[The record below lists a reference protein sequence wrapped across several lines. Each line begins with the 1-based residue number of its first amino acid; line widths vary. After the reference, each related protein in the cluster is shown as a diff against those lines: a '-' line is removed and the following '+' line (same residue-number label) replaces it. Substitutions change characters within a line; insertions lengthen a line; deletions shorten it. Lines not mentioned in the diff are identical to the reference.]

1 MELRYGREAIVGTLV
16 IIAITVFV
24 FGTMWLSGRSI
35 GNRHVVRVQ
44 FQNAAGLKR
53 ASPVTVSGVQVGR
66 VEKIELEDVGRVIVS
81 ISVPPH
87 IEPRVDASAR
97 IAAVGLV
104 GDFVVEFF
112 PGSSPEKLPKGQV
125 VIGSMKSGFGDRASA
140 LSDRADSLMIGLQQ
154 FANKETA
161 EDLRSSLQA
170 FQTTMIELQ
179 KTLRVFSDPKTGT
192 NAELVRS
199 MQSLQHLSANLD
211 STLGDP
217 ALRGILHNT
226 DTLTANLAA
235 MTHQFTA
242 ASARLDSLLSG
253 VNQGRGTIG
262 KFVTDSTLY
271 YELRDLSAAMKGLVA
286 ELQKNPGKLGITVKV
301 F

>member
-16 IIAITVFV
+16 IIAITIFV
-24 FGTMWLSGRSI
+24 LGTMWLSGRSI
-35 GNRHVVRVQ
+35 GNRHIVKVQ
-44 FQNAAGLKR
+44 FQNSSGLKR

-66 VEKIELEDVGRVIVS
+66 VEKIELVDVGKVIVS
-81 ISVPPH
+81 VSVPPH
-87 IEPRVDASAR
+87 IEPRIDASAR

-112 PGSSPEKLPKGQV
+112 PGSSPQKLPEGQV
-125 VIGSMKSGFGDRASA
+125 VLGSMKSGFGDRASA

-161 EDLRSSLQA
+161 NDLRASLQA
-170 FQTTMIELQ
+170 FQGTMTELQ
-179 KTLRVFSDPKTGT
+179 KTLRTFSDPKTGT
-192 NAELVRS
+192 SAELART
-199 MQSLQHLSANLD
+199 MQSLQHLSGRLD
-211 STLGDP
+211 STLADP
-217 ALRGILHNT
+217 AIRGIFRNT
-226 DTLTANLAA
+226 DTLTSNLAG
-235 MTHQFTA
+235 MTRQLTV
-242 ASARLDSLLSG
+242 ASARLDTLLNG

-262 KFVTDSTLY
+262 KFVTDSTLF

>member
-16 IIAITVFV
+16 IIAIAIFV
-24 FGTMWLSGRSI
+24 LGTMWLSGRSI
-35 GNRHVVRVQ
+35 GNRHLVRVQ
-44 FQNAAGLKR
+44 FQNSSGLKR

-66 VEKIELEDVGRVIVS
+66 VEKIELVDVGKVIVTVS
-81 ISVPPH
+81 ILPH
-87 IEPRVDASAR
+87 IEPRIDASAR

-112 PGSSPEKLPKGQV
+112 PGSSPQKLPKGQV
-125 VIGSMKSGFGDRASA
+125 VIGSTKSGFGDRASA

-161 EDLRSSLQA
+161 EDFRATLKALQGTLGA
-170 FQTTMIELQ
+170 FQ
-179 KTLRVFSDPKTGT
+179 KTLETLNDPQKGAS
-192 NAELVRS
+192 AEATRTL
-199 MQSLQHLSANLD
+199 QSLQRVSARLD
-211 STLGDP
+211 STLADP
-217 ALRGILHNT
+217 AVLGLLRNT
-226 DTLTANLAA
+226 DSLTGNLAS
-235 MTHQFTA
+235 MTRQLSK
-242 ASARLDSLLSG
+242 ASARLDTLLSG

-262 KFVTDSTLY
+262 KFATDSTLY
-271 YELRDLSAAMKGLVA
+271 YELRDLSAAMRGLVA